1 MAGNHRKWPEVVIS
15 GLPIVVIGLAIVA
28 NLASV
33 ATKISVEKD
42 WVVAIAADDKDFLAK
57 MNSTLRTVDLLC
69 LLVAPLLA
77 GIVFDQGP
85 VLVWHRLYEPPY
97 LFGDRLK

>member
-1 MAGNHRKWPEVVIS
+1 MWPHWVTS
-15 GLPIVVIGLAIVA
+15 GLPVVVIGLAVVA

-42 WVVAIAADDKDFLAK
+42 WVVVIAAKDKDFLAK

-69 LLVAPLLA
+69 LLLAPLLA

-85 VLVWHRLYEPPY
+85 VLFKILRYSGTRQL
-97 LFGDRLK
+97 GN